1 MGGREVGYFFN
12 WGILGRGEGVYRK
25 GFRSRAGIDIA
36 LDQRGP
42 SEGNLQRTLQ
52 VLEKAP
58 QGLAQANGSLT
69 LMGFREKLFYCL
81 NYSLVWFWF
90 LTYPD
95 WKTTPLQVF
104 FCFLNGMFPVME
116 NRCRKNGIR
125 FSIHQGIA
133 KVFKCSRPS
142 RSNDRDA

>member
-1 MGGREVGYFFN
+1 MLEGGGSGGGLLNNIQIYIGQEKN
-12 WGILGRGEGVYRK
+12 RK
-25 GFRSRAGIDIA
+25 SYAKMF
-36 LDQRGP
+36 L
-42 SEGNLQRTLQ
+42 
-52 VLEKAP
+52 K
-58 QGLAQANGSLT
+58 ANGSLT

-81 NYSLVWFWF
+81 NCSLVWFWF